1 MSRWEPVD
9 VIVLVLIVGLIALGI
24 VQVVFA

>member
-1 MSRWEPVD
+1 MNRWEPVD

-24 VQVVFA
+24 AQVMFG